1 MMGLCFCPEC
11 EELIDS
17 NTAQANVPEKPEL
30 DEDAEVEPSDSVS
43 EHEEQVAATET
54 EVVDEEKEPE
64 GQDVGAA
71 MDDAASEMEFWL
83 DEVLPEVVDCVKCGN
98 SLKLDDEEKM
108 FGIYR
113 CPYCKANINHA
124 KGEVVQS
131 ILGVMED
138 GEDDGDDRDDDAPKR
153 KPIRI
158 DFKAVRP
165 YAYGRTALKSI
176 RIGLRLGAS
185 SSLSSPSS
193 SPSSMTPKIDCTT
206 SPLA

>member
-1 MMGLCFCPEC
+1 
-11 EELIDS
+11 
-17 NTAQANVPEKPEL
+17 
-30 DEDAEVEPSDSVS
+30 
-43 EHEEQVAATET
+43 
-54 EVVDEEKEPE
+54 
-64 GQDVGAA
+64 

-138 GEDDGDDRDDDAPKR
+138 GEDDGDDDAPKR

-165 YAYGRTALKSI
+165 YAALLVFAA
-176 RIGLRLGAS
+176 GLIFGVLKVSDYFDERKMIADKLVSKIEALRVHMDEHKDGTVSLFGYENDCYPVRVVQYRFQKQRL
-185 SSLSSPSS
+185 
-193 SPSSMTPKIDCTT
+193 
-206 SPLA
+206 